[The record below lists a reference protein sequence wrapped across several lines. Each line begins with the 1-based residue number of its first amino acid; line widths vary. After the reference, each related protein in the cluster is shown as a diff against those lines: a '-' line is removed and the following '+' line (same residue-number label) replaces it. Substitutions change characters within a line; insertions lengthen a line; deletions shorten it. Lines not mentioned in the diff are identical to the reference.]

1 MPRRKSSSSA
11 VATLPTVRPLG
22 KYERLAYERAKRDH
36 KEGHKRGL
44 WFDQAAA
51 DHVIAFFEDYLRHF
65 EGEWA
70 GQPIKLEPEQ
80 KFMLSEV
87 FGWKRAD
94 GTRRFRTAHNEVSR
108 KFGKSLMGGGVGLYL
123 EGPDQEPGAQVYAAA
138 TKEEQARIVH
148 DAAKN
153 MVDAS
158 DELKEFFQ
166 VFAKAI
172 TCPIMGATF
181 KPLGANSKTQDGM
194 NAHGAIIDEVHAHT
208 DRRVYMKLKTSMGA
222 RRQPLTYII
231 TTAGIYDPESI
242 GWELHEYACKV
253 LDGVFDDDSLFAYI
267 CAADEGDDWTDPA
280 TWWKANPNL
289 GISVKWD
296 YVREQCE
303 EAKRRPSYE
312 NEFRQMYCNEWVEQV
327 ERWLQMS
334 AWKACGGPL
343 RDLENRVCYGGL
355 DLSSKLD
362 LTSLC
367 LDFPDSDKTHD
378 FLWRCWIPE
387 ARIAEMERSLTGRVP
402 MAQWRD
408 AGWLI
413 PTPGNAVDY
422 HFIREEINK
431 LGQQHSI
438 KEIGFDPFTA
448 WQLAQ
453 ELSDEDGFTM
463 VETRQGM
470 RSMSEPSKELERL
483 VVTKALRHGDNPVA
497 RWCASNAVIRRDC
510 NANYMPDKAKA
521 TGKIDAIVAAII
533 AISRSIL
540 YQDTTSIY
548 ETRGMR
554 EV

>member
-1 MPRRKSSSSA
+1 M
-11 VATLPTVRPLG
+11 LPAVRPLG
-22 KYERLAYERAKRDH
+22 KYEALAYARAELDH
-36 KEGHKRGL
+36 KHGHKRGL

-51 DHVIAFFEDYLRHF
+51 DHVIRFAEDYCRHF

-70 GQPIKLEPEQ
+70 GRPVKLTAEE
-80 KFMLSEV
+80 KFILSEL

-94 GTRRFRTAHNEVSR
+94 GTRRFRNALIEVAR
-108 KFGKSLMGGGVGLYL
+108 KFGKSLLGAIIGLYL
-123 EGPDQEPGAQVYAAA
+123 LGPDQEPGAQVYAAA

-153 MVDAS
+153 MVEAS
-158 DELKEFFQ
+158 GDLSDNFN

-172 TCPIMGATF
+172 TCPTMGSTF
-181 KPLGANSKTQDGM
+181 KPIGANSKKQDGM
-194 NAHGAIIDEVHAHT
+194 NTHGAIIDEIHAHT

-222 RRQPLTYII
+222 RRQPLTVVI
-231 TTAGIYDPESI
+231 TTAGVYDPESI
-242 GWELHEYACKV
+242 GWELHEDAVKV
-253 LDGVFDDDSLFAYI
+253 MDGVFDDDSLFVFI
-267 CAADEGDDWTDPA
+267 CAADEGDDWTDPG
-280 TWWKANPNL
+280 TWWKANPHL

-303 EAKRRPSYE
+303 EAKRRPSFE

-334 AWKACGGPL
+334 AWKACGGEKNRL
-343 RDLENRVCYGGL
+343 RDLGNRVCYGGL

-362 LTSLC
+362 LTSFC
-367 LDFPDSDKTHD
+367 LDFPDTDRTHD
-378 FLWRCWIPE
+378 FLWRSWIPE
-387 ARIAEMERSLTGRVP
+387 TRIREMEQSLTGRVP
-402 MAQWRD
+402 MAQWVKQ
-408 AGWLI
+408 GFLI

-422 HFIREEINK
+422 HFIRNEINDLSEK
-431 LGQQHSI
+431 YQI

-453 ELSDEDGFTM
+453 ELAEEDGFTM

-470 RSMSEPSKELERL
+470 RSMSEPSKEFERL
-483 VVTKALRHGDNPVA
+483 LVTKALRHGDDPVA

-540 YQDTTSIY
+540 YQDVTSIY